1 MMPRSVVIPSS
12 EPLSSYLA
20 PVAANSMVGGASKY
34 SAITRSGPGF
44 LHRALSGFLPDSG
57 HDLCPRI
64 RMRP

>member
-34 SAITRSGPGF
+34 SAIT
-44 LHRALSGFLPDSG
+44 
-57 HDLCPRI
+57 C
-64 RMRP
+64 